1 MKVEINT
8 LSDEQSEEIDYR
20 QSLEIKIDG
29 KSVFNVLDGEPED
42 ANLSR
47 DFCDIYNI
55 GNLLKLAYEAGQRGE
70 DFEIINGFQADF

>member
-1 MKVEINT
+1 MK
-8 LSDEQSEEIDYR
+8 
-20 QSLEIKIDG
+20 IKTKYEHEGEWEHYSIEVDG
-29 KSVFNVLDGEPED
+29 KERVSIGTPEPED